1 MIQFVASDL
10 DGTILRNGAQTV
22 DETLIETVRLLLAQ
36 GIIFAPASGRQ
47 MTSLKRLFA
56 PVADELMY
64 IAENGAL
71 VKYHNQTIAKSP
83 IERQLAM
90 HIIEDI
96 VSVPNCEVLISG
108 EETAYIKP
116 KTQEYYRRMTEVVN
130 YHTTLVEDFN
140 DIPEDIIKISVCDL
154 SGIVHS
160 QKYFMQKWEDKGSV
174 AVSGSQYLDFTK
186 SGVSKGS
193 AMRRIQEKLQLT
205 PDECMAFG
213 DNFNDIAM
221 LDAVTH
227 SFVMETAADEIKKHG
242 RAVTGWVEETLR
254 KTFL

>member
-1 MIQFVASDL
+1 MIQLIASDL
-10 DGTILRNGAQTV
+10 DGTILRNGAQSV
-22 DETLIETVRLLLAQ
+22 DETLIETVRQLLSQ
-36 GIIFAPASGRQ
+36 EIIFAPASGRQ
-47 MTSLKRLFA
+47 VTSLKRLFA

-71 VKYHNQTIAKSP
+71 VRYKNKTIAKSP
-83 IERQLAM
+83 IERGLAM
-90 HIIEDI
+90 KIIEDI

-108 EETAYIKP
+108 EETAYIQP
-116 KTQEYYRRMTEVVN
+116 RTQEYYHRMTEVVN
-130 YHTTLVEDFN
+130 YHTTLVKDFN

-154 SGIVHS
+154 SGIAHS
-160 QKYFMQKWEDKGSV
+160 QAYFMQKWKSEASV
-174 AVSGSQYLDFTK
+174 AVSGSQYLDFTR

-193 AMRRIQEKLQLT
+193 AMRQIQEKFHLT

-213 DNFNDIAM
+213 DNFNDIEM

-227 SFVMETAADEIKKHG
+227 SYVMETAAEEIKKHG
-242 RAVTGWVEETLR
+242 SAVTDWVEETLR